1 MARRQALAAQ
11 GSRQLPDN
19 LPGAETA
26 LVAAVQL
33 PSAAELAATT
43 VDAGPGRFR
52 PGRTDRR
59 KSGGGVH
66 LCEHVR
72 CELPAERFW
81 ERQGSG
87 GGGKGGKEVRS
98 RPTGPVRPG

>member
-19 LPGAETA
+19 LPGADTA
-26 LVAAVQL
+26 LVAAGQL
-33 PSAAELAATT
+33 PTASELAVTGI
-43 VDAGPGRFR
+43 DAGPHKFR

-59 KSGGGVH
+59 KSGGAVH

-87 GGGKGGKEVRS
+87 GERGKAVRS
-98 RPTGPVRPG
+98 HPAGPVRPG